1 MKYYWIL
8 LSLLIIIANACKPDS
23 FTLHKHKDD
32 LNSKIRQ
39 IDGLIMSDLDSFE
52 KINDNTILLKNNAV
66 VAMRLSKVTQLRA
79 QFLVEVLKG
88 NGVLFNFHSVSDNFA
103 THSKIAFKY
112 FDKEISLW
120 KDSVYLYQNFSKR
133 NRKDLKEWVVYEN
146 YGDNLR
152 LIVGCDTVFNKK
164 INSIATEYLILETD
178 KDSEVKLES
187 ILFSD
192 INKL

>member
-1 MKYYWIL
+1 M
-8 LSLLIIIANACKPDS
+8 SLLIIIANACKPDS